1 MRLFGRKDQELFA
14 LFNESARM
22 VIRGGEILRNVVY
35 DYSDL
40 DVKMAKLTA
49 MEHEGDRIIQELVR
63 RLNTTFILPFD
74 REDAFQLVQKLSTTL
89 DYITGI
95 IDRMI
100 LYKAGEPDD
109 RVKEM
114 VEVLYEALQ
123 LQEQAF
129 HLLDRIE
136 QNKKQILKC
145 CQEISQ
151 LERKQDLL
159 YRNGVAYLFEHHEND
174 PISIIKWREVY
185 EHIEMAQD
193 YVQDVGELISNICV
207 KYS

>member
-14 LFNESARM
+14 LFRESARM
-22 VIRGGEILRNVVY
+22 VIRGGDILRTVVN
-35 DYSDL
+35 DYTDL

-49 MEHEGDRIIQELVR
+49 MEHEGDRMIQELVR
-63 RLNTTFILPFD
+63 RLNTSFILPFD
-74 REDAFQLVQKLSTTL
+74 REDAFQLVQKLATTL

-100 LYKAGEPDD
+100 LYKAGQPDE
-109 RVKEM
+109 RVREM

-136 QNKKQILKC
+136 QNKKQILQC
-145 CQEISQ
+145 CQEISR
-151 LERKQDLL
+151 LEKKQDLL

-174 PISIIKWREVY
+174 PLAIIKWREIY
-185 EHIEMAQD
+185 ENIETAQD
-193 YVQDVGELISNICV
+193 YVEDVGELISNICI